1 MENPV
6 GSSENNGNVEVIKKL
21 EERLAQL
28 EKQLN
33 LQPAKDD
40 TTLHTTAGLTA
51 RQNDELELR
60 IGQFWLP
67 KLGIL
72 VFIMGVIFFLTLPF
86 AGVPSLL
93 PSIAGYALALG
104 ILALA
109 HFGKKN
115 FAQLNSYFIGGSAVI
130 AFLSTLRL
138 YFFGHEN
145 VLGSWVLEFLGLFFV
160 VSTTLW
166 YAIKNDSPY
175 LGTLGIFLAYVT
187 ALTIGN
193 SYLLLSAVLITCFVT
208 VRIFIKTGWQGFLVF
223 AIVSAFLI
231 HATWFV
237 SNPFFG
243 NTFETEKRTDL
254 NLIFIL
260 GYVILFA
267 AGLLNRKNNSSEE
280 FMDIMCSLLNSAFG
294 YGLFLIITLLNPQS
308 YFASLHL
315 LAAVVFL
322 ITATVF
328 WVKEKS
334 QYSTFIYAM
343 TGYAALSVAIMFNFS
358 QPWNLIYLCWQS
370 ILVISTAVWFKSRFI
385 IVANFIIFLIVL
397 AAYLFSYWILKT
409 EAISFGVTALISAR
423 VLNWQ
428 KGRLELKTESIR
440 LSYLV
445 IALVW
450 IPYLFYCVLPSVY
463 VGLSLLALA
472 LVYFGIGKLIKN
484 VRYRWMA
491 VMTLLITVF
500 YLMIFGITNPDIYY
514 KIISFLAA
522 GVILI
527 ITSAVYNRISRGPK
541 TKQII

>member
-6 GSSENNGNVEVIKKL
+6 ENSENSGNVEVIKKL

-28 EKQLN
+28 EKQIN
-33 LQPAKDD
+33 LQAAGDDNTVHNASTLSIKD
-40 TTLHTTAGLTA
+40 
-51 RQNDELELR
+51 NDELELR

-86 AGVPSLL
+86 AGVPALL
-93 PSIAGYALALG
+93 PSIAGYTLALG

-109 HFGKKN
+109 YFGKKS
-115 FAQLNSYFIGGSAVI
+115 FAQLNFYFIGGSAVI

-145 VLGSWVLEFLGLFFV
+145 VLGTWVLEFLGLVFV

-166 YAIKNDSPY
+166 YSLKNDSPY

-193 SYLLLSAVLITCFVT
+193 TYMLLSAVLLTCFVA
-208 VRIFIKTGWQGFLVF
+208 VRIFIKTGWEGFLVF
-223 AIVSAFLI
+223 SIISAFLI

-243 NTFETEKRTDL
+243 NTFETVKRTDL

-260 GYVILFA
+260 GYVVLFA
-267 AGLLNRKNNSSEE
+267 AGLLKRKDNSTEE
-280 FMDIMCSLLNSAFG
+280 FMDIMSSLLNSAFG
-294 YGLFLIITLLNPQS
+294 YGLFLIITLLNPQT
-308 YFASLHL
+308 YFALLHL
-315 LAAVVFL
+315 LAALVFL
-322 ITATVF
+322 VTATIF

-343 TGYAALSVAIMFNFS
+343 TGYAALSVAIVFNFS

-370 ILVISTAVWFKSRFI
+370 ILVLSTAVWFRSRFI
-385 IVANFIIFLIVL
+385 IVANFIIYLMVL
-397 AAYLFSYWILKT
+397 AAYLFSYWILGT
-409 EAISFGVTALISAR
+409 EAISFGLTALISAR

-428 KGRLELKTESIR
+428 KGRLELKTEALRI
-440 LSYLV
+440 SYLV
-445 IALVW
+445 IALFW

-472 LVYFGIGKLIKN
+472 LAYFGIGKLIKN
-484 VRYRWMA
+484 LRYRWMA

-514 KIISFLAA
+514 KIVSFLAA
-522 GVILI
+522 GIILL
-527 ITSAVYNRISRGPK
+527 ITSAVYNRISRTTK
-541 TKQII
+541 TKQIT